1 MILTT
6 LISFFGGTAFRMIWG
21 EVSAWLTARQDH
33 AHEIERMRL
42 QADLEA
48 AQHTRNLESQRLQH
62 DLGVE
67 VIRVQSEADIGRLEA
82 EGWLSAVKGTTVV
95 TGVRIIDAWNAAI
108 RPGAATWAI
117 VMLTIG
123 EVSSI
128 VLSESTLAVC
138 SAALGI
144 YLADRSLLKRGK

>member
-42 QADLEA
+42 QAELEA
-48 AQHTRNLESQRLQH
+48 AQHARNLEAQRLQH
-62 DLGVE
+62 QMGVE
-67 VIRVQSEADIGRLEA
+67 VIRVQSDADIGKLEA
-82 EGWLSAVKGTTVV
+82 EGWLAAVKGTSLV
-95 TGVRIIDAWNAAI
+95 TGVRFIDGWNAAI

-117 VMLTIG
+117 VMLTLG
-123 EVSSI
+123 EVSPI

-144 YLADRSLLKRGK
+144 YLADRSLIKRGK

>member
-42 QADLEA
+42 QAELEA
-48 AQHTRNLESQRLQH
+48 AQHARNLEAQRLQH
-62 DLGVE
+62 QLGVE
-67 VIRVQSEADIGRLEA
+67 VIRVQSDADIGKLEA
-82 EGWLSAVKGTTVV
+82 EGWLAAVKGTSLV
-95 TGVRIIDAWNAAI
+95 TGVRFIDGWNAAI

-117 VMLTIG
+117 VMLTLG

-144 YLADRSLLKRGK
+144 YLADRTLIKRGK